1 MSWFT
6 ISHSTYKSSMFFSFR
21 SVQLR
26 TRCNGISRLSIC
38 VITASR
44 RCSIAARV
52 NRAQADSRTNCIRF
66 IIKPTAKRNN
76 FERSLSVD
84 TFRTCSLALRRDYDD
99 KMARF
104 WWSWYANWHDVDQIF
119 QLCCSKNLNIIAHIE
134 VSVSNLSKWPPIF
147 RFSGTK
153 FPRLGR
159 HPTIYIQA
167 MMLAIWSILS

>member
-1 MSWFT
+1 MSWPQIFYLELH
-6 ISHSTYKSSMFFSFR
+6 IQIKYVFFC

-38 VITASR
+38 VIMASL

-52 NRAQADSRTNCIRF
+52 GRAQADSRTNCIRF

-84 TFRTCSLALRRDYDD
+84 TFRTRNLALRQDYND
-99 KMARF
+99 KMVRF
-104 WWSWYANWHDVDQIF
+104 WWSWYANWHDVDQF
-119 QLCCSKNLNIIAHIE
+119 SALLLKKLNIIAHIE

-147 RFSGTK
+147 RF
-153 FPRLGR
+153 
-159 HPTIYIQA
+159 
-167 MMLAIWSILS
+167 